1 MIDRRSKSPKYC
13 PKHPAKHLV
22 LASLWL
28 GFAGFASLEVFAPVF
43 ADEIAPQDS
52 SALAPPMPSEAA
64 PIPDPV
70 SVPEDSS
77 VSDAAPA
84 PVLEP
89 APVPAQDFYSKT
101 PVAPPPQ
108 SEPAPS
114 YSAPSQPVQAQ
125 SDPYIDTQ
133 DYSTGATQPY
143 TPPENVIVRER
154 SSGCEA
160 TLSAAQKI
168 ASGLCSAPP
177 ARQLYA
183 VPSRNDAP
191 PAWASVP
198 RSWDSNPSRWEPN
211 QASAQSVQNTLQYSV
226 AAPRNLS
233 VKPVTGANP
242 LKWILPKG
250 ERMIF
255 PLAIPVDITSVFGWR
270 VHPITGK
277 WSFHSGTDLGAP
289 MGTPVLAAYSGQVSL
304 AEFMGGYG
312 LSVLLDHSHG
322 SHETR
327 YAHLSEVFVKPGQW
341 VQQGSVIGLVGSTGN
356 STGPHLHFEA
366 LESAQGSLVAIDPS
380 LELQTTLTQFAAML
394 KTARLTAKVPPNPQP
409 KKSILSLTPSQD

>member
-1 MIDRRSKSPKYC
+1 MIDRRSKSQKHC
-13 PKHPAKHLV
+13 PNPVKLLALV
-22 LASLWL
+22 SIWL
-28 GFAGFASLEVFAPVF
+28 GSSASVGLEVFAPAF
-43 ADEIAPQDS
+43 AEESTTQGLSETAPS
-52 SALAPPMPSEAA
+52 TSSEAA
-64 PIPDPV
+64 PIPEPA
-70 SVPEDSS
+70 SVPNASS
-77 VSDAAPA
+77 VPDAAPA

-89 APVPAQDFYSKT
+89 VPAPEDFYSKT
-101 PVAPPPQ
+101 PAAPSPPA
-108 SEPAPS
+108 EPAPS

-125 SDPYIDTQ
+125 SDPYIDTK

-154 SSGCEA
+154 SSGCAA
-160 TLSAAQKI
+160 TLSAAQAI

-183 VPSRNDAP
+183 VPSRNAAE

-198 RSWDSNPSRWEPN
+198 KRWESNPNRWEPS
-211 QASAQSVQNTLQYSV
+211 QASAQSVQNTLRYSV

-233 VKPVTGANP
+233 VKPITGANP
-242 LKWILPKG
+242 LKWILSSG
-250 ERMIF
+250 EHMIF

-270 VHPITGK
+270 AHPITGK

-304 AEFMGGYG
+304 AEVMGGYG
-312 LSVLLDHSHG
+312 LSVLLDHSRG

-341 VQQGSVIGLVGSTGN
+341 VRQGTVIGLVGSTGN

-366 LESAQGSLVAIDPS
+366 LQSVQGSLMAVDPG
-380 LELQTTLTQFAAML
+380 LELQTTLAQLANTL
-394 KTARLTAKVPPNPQP
+394 KTARLTAQASPNPQQ
-409 KKSILSLTPSQD
+409 KKSVSSLTPSQD